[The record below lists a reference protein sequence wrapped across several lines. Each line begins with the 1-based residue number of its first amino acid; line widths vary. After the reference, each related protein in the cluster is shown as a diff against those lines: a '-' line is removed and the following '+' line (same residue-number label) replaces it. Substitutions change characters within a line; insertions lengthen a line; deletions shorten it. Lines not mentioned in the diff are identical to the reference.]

1 MNIKTVRTNIEIYW
15 KDTIYWL
22 AGLTTFVAI
31 LGYHISTLL
40 TGATPKEIATVTSV
54 RSLKTLSLDPTF
66 IVYKAAQQFM
76 NLFSANTVHNT
87 RLISTA
93 FAVVT
98 MLLFYYVLRHW
109 QGTKIAILGT
119 IMLVTSSWFLTYA
132 RMATPDITY
141 ILLIVMS
148 FAYVIWAKNSMHES
162 RTIIAG
168 GLLTVALIYTPG
180 LIWFIVLPAIWQ
192 RKLISQ
198 LIFKSSKSAI
208 AALTLTIILLLPLGY
223 SIFSQP
229 SIINTFLAFPT
240 NLSALPMHFIQNII
254 NIFRSLTFGYQKDA
268 TLGLI
273 NEPVIDIFT
282 CAMFILGLFDCYTER
297 GLDRTKMVI
306 GFFVVSIVLVSLGGA
321 VGNAI
326 LLPFIYLLASIGI
339 GRMLG
344 NWFIVFPR
352 NPVARNIGLGLIIGI
367 ITLVGYYHITRYFVA
382 WPNSPET
389 ISALKKFE

>member
-1 MNIKTVRTNIEIYW
+1 
-15 KDTIYWL
+15 
-22 AGLTTFVAI
+22 
-31 LGYHISTLL
+31 
-40 TGATPKEIATVTSV
+40 
-54 RSLKTLSLDPTF
+54 
-66 IVYKAAQQFM
+66 M

-141 ILLIVMS
+141 ILLIVTS

-168 GLLTVALIYTPG
+168 GLLTIALIYTPG

-208 AALTLTIILLLPLGY
+208 AALTLTIVLLLPLGY

-229 SIINTFLAFPT
+229 SIINTFLALPT

-282 CAMFILGLFDCYTER
+282 CAMLILGLFDSYAER
-297 GLDRTKMVI
+297 GLDRTKMVV
-306 GFFVVSIVLVSLGGA
+306 GFFAISIILVCLGGVVSE
-321 VGNAI
+321 AI

-352 NPVARNIGLGLIIGI
+352 NPVARNIGLGLIIGMI
-367 ITLVGYYHITRYFVA
+367 ALLGYYHITRYFVA

>member
-1 MNIKTVRTNIEIYW
+1 
-15 KDTIYWL
+15 
-22 AGLTTFVAI
+22 
-31 LGYHISTLL
+31 
-40 TGATPKEIATVTSV
+40 
-54 RSLKTLSLDPTF
+54 
-66 IVYKAAQQFM
+66 
-76 NLFSANTVHNT
+76 
-87 RLISTA
+87 
-93 FAVVT
+93 
-98 MLLFYYVLRHW
+98 
-109 QGTKIAILGT
+109 
-119 IMLVTSSWFLTYA
+119 MLVTSSWFLTFA

-208 AALTLTIILLLPLGY
+208 AALTLTIVLLLPLGY

-229 SIINTFLAFPT
+229 SIINTFLALPT

-254 NIFRSLTFGYQKDA
+254 NIFRSLTFGYQNDA

-273 NEPVIDIFT
+273 SEPVIDIFT

-352 NPVARNIGLGLIIGI
+352 NPVARNIGLGLIFGMIA
-367 ITLVGYYHITRYFVA
+367 LVGYYHITRYFVA

-389 ISALKKFE
+389 ISALKKF